1 MAVVLPPTWN
11 ICQIINQHGGGDF
24 PHSFIYFWKMCANP
38 QIGFAR
44 IVESTTH
51 RHACCWPTFNTGCLF
66 GFVGFGGVRA
76 TSGVLFLKPQHHKK
90 LQKTGALFSNPEISG
105 KKRRIWQF
113 PSWATILD
121 GQGIDIPM
129 QAIHN
134 PLSWRVDISSPTSIN
149 PNCKVLLT
157 PLN

>member
-1 MAVVLPPTWN
+1 MRKLRLCFFVWRNLLLKKFNISNILGGGGGLPPPWN
-11 ICQIINQHGGGDF
+11 ICQIINQHGGSDF

-66 GFVGFGGVRA
+66 GFVGLGGVRA

-90 LQKTGALFSNPEISG
+90 LQKRGALFSNTEISG
-105 KKRRIWQF
+105 KKEGFGSFHHGLQ
-113 PSWATILD
+113 SW
-121 GQGIDIPM
+121 M
-129 QAIHN
+129 
-134 PLSWRVDISSPTSIN
+134 V
-149 PNCKVLLT
+149 KE
-157 PLN
+157 